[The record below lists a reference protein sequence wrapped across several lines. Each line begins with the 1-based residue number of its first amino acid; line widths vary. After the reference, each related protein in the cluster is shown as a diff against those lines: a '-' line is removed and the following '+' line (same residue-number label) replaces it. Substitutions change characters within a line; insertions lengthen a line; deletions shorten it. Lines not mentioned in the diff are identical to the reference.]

1 MEWPWKTRLERVFSD
16 LNHCWEANQGIQP
29 LWNTT
34 VSNLSRR
41 QAGPSHR
48 VHKAK
53 QQQNQTNDRTTRFR
67 KCPTMC
73 ILFHIIIQCLHSY
86 NSRENAFSLPITY
99 VVLRSLT
106 LTWRIGK
113 GAIGTEPSPHWVGR
127 DHKHVSW
134 EGMGILQDQRG
145 FQTLGF
151 EEHGHTEPMFSRRA
165 TQDKNKLVLDRSLDC
180 IRLNKR
186 HQGSFCLN

>member
-1 MEWPWKTRLERVFSD
+1 MENNVWKGLSD
-16 LNHCWEANQGIQP
+16 LNHCWEANQGTQP
-29 LWNTT
+29 LWNTS

-41 QAGPSHR
+41 QAGPSR
-48 VHKAK
+48 WVHKARQQQ

-99 VVLRSLT
+99 VVPRSLT
-106 LTWRIGK
+106 LTWRIGGG
-113 GAIGTEPSPHWVGR
+113 GANSTEPSPHWVGR

-145 FQTLGF
+145 FQTLGC
-151 EEHGHTEPMFSRRA
+151 EEHGHMEPISSRSA
-165 TQDKNKLVLDRSLDC
+165 TQDKNKLVLDRSLNC

-186 HQGSFCLN
+186 HQGFFCLN